1 MEQARLVRP
10 ADGSHG
16 RATGRMILVQ
26 HYAATVSVVGGT
38 FAKGVALGVAV
49 GLGVLILGLALLFT
63 VLALVQQFMLD

>member
-1 MEQARLVRP
+1 M
-10 ADGSHG
+10 
-16 RATGRMILVQ
+16 VQ

-38 FAKGVALGVAV
+38 FAKGVALGAAV